1 MKLKNKYIWLIGA
14 SEGIGAALAAKLS
27 QAGAHVAISARNE
40 TKLGEVINAL
50 APGNHHLLAIDVT
63 REESIM
69 AAWENL
75 QAKWPSIDMVIYN
88 AGVYEPMDAL
98 HYDVAHALK
107 MVDVNLLG
115 IFRVLKPVLPYL
127 TRRGEG
133 RLVLVGSV
141 AGYRGLPAAIGYGAS
156 KAGVIHLAE
165 NLKADLVNT
174 GVTVQVVNPGFVD
187 TRLTKKNNFY
197 MPAMI
202 SADQAAAA
210 ILQGVQSGRFE
221 IHFPKRVTLL
231 LKFLS
236 LLPAP
241 CYFWLVKWIKVWR

>member
-1 MKLKNKYIWLIGA
+1 MKLKNKHIWLIGA

-40 TKLGEVINAL
+40 TNLGEVINAL
-50 APGNHHLLAIDVT
+50 APGNHHPLVIDVT
-63 REESIM
+63 REESIV
-69 AAWENL
+69 AAWEKL
-75 QAKWPSIDMVIYN
+75 RAKWPVIDMVVYN
-88 AGVYEPMDAL
+88 AGAYEPMDAL
-98 HYDVAHALK
+98 HYDMVHALK

-115 IFRVLKPVLPYL
+115 IFRVLKPVLPYF
-127 TRRGEG
+127 TERGEG
-133 RLVLVGSV
+133 WLVLVGSI

-165 NLKADLVNT
+165 NLKADLVDT

-202 SADQAAAA
+202 STDQAAAA
-210 ILQGVQSGRFE
+210 ILQGIQSGQFE
-221 IHFPKRVTLL
+221 IHFPKRFTLL

-236 LLPAP
+236 LLPAS
-241 CYFWLVKWIKVWR
+241 CYFWLLKLIKM